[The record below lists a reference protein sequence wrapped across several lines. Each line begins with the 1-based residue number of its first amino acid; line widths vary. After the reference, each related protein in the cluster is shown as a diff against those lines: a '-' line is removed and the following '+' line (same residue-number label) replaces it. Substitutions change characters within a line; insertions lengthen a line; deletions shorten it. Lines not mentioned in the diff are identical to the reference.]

1 MSPQEKSAVPW
12 LMVCAW
18 NCQNAREIHCQ
29 LAGTQKVT
37 WVDLHKMYRLF
48 YNNPSKTVKIPF
60 CVCIISPESA
70 CRGKCFSAEKCISAK
85 RFPYKMC
92 LIEAQSQSVMTSF
105 HVAERANSVHVGG
118 GIFPIRTG
126 RKVSPAWM
134 LIRKWVR
141 VAQPSGTK
149 ILHCQFERN
158 VKDSTPDD
166 KRPADNS
173 WQLLWCNYQQW
184 SHKYPLFPVFQ
195 HPNSSFDI
203 TSWHLV
209 RQHIWNFQQIWVR
222 GS

>member
-85 RFPYKMC
+85 RFPYEMC

-118 GIFPIRTG
+118 GIFQSALAERFLLHGCWLENESELLSLVELKYSIVNLRGTW
-126 RKVSPAWM
+126 RIQHQVINAL
-134 LIRKWVR
+134 LITVGNYYDAIISNGHINIPYSLSSNIQI
-141 VAQPSGTK
+141 V
-149 ILHCQFERN
+149 
-158 VKDSTPDD
+158 
-166 KRPADNS
+166 
-173 WQLLWCNYQQW
+173 LLTL
-184 SHKYPLFPVFQ
+184 PPG
-195 HPNSSFDI
+195 I
-203 TSWHLV
+203 
-209 RQHIWNFQQIWVR
+209 
-222 GS
+222 